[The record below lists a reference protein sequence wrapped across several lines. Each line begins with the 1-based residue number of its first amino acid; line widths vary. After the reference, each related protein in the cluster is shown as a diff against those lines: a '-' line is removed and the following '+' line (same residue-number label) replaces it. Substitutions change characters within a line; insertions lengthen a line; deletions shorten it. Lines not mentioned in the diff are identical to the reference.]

1 MTNVNFGDF
10 RDPLKQNL
18 TLQFF
23 RTRNK
28 DVSIL
33 TETHINL
40 DQIHHIRN
48 DWLGASFFS
57 PGNSCTKGLLVLLF
71 LDLEGIIEVDAD
83 PKGRFVSFK
92 VILCNGRVLCVY
104 APSGHNTR
112 KQLARGRFFEG
123 LQNYVES
130 KNEGNENNI
139 ILRDSNC
146 TMDKM
151 ERNGRNKTPYRCRF
165 NYALSKLIM
174 DNGGWRTQI
183 PPSSLATID
192 LLVQDLG

>member
-1 MTNVNFGDF
+1 M
-10 RDPLKQNL
+10 
-18 TLQFF
+18 
-23 RTRNK
+23 
-28 DVSIL
+28 
-33 TETHINL
+33 
-40 DQIHHIRN
+40 
-48 DWLGASFFS
+48 LGANFFS

-71 LDLEGIIEVDAD
+71 LDPEGIIEVDAA
-83 PKGRFVSFK
+83 PKERFVSFK
-92 VILCNGRVLCVY
+92 VILCNDRVLCVY

-139 ILRDSNC
+139 ILGDSNC

-174 DNGGWRTQI
+174 DNGGSMEKSEPRF
-183 PPSSLATID
+183 L
-192 LLVQDLG
+192 